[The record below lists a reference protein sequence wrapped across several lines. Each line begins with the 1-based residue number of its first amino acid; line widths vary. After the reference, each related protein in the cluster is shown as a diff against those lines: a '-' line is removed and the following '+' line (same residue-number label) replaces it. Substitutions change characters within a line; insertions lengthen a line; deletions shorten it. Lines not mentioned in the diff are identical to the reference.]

1 MFGILSNIT
10 YRHLFTAQILSLLGS
25 GLTTVALGLLA
36 FELAGADAGVV
47 LGTALAL
54 KMVAYVGIAPIAGAF
69 AGMVPRRTLLVAL
82 DVARATFVLFLPFVS
97 EIWQIYVLV
106 FAFQAFSAAFTPT
119 FQATIPDIL
128 TDEAD
133 YTKALSLSR
142 LAYDLESL
150 ASPMLA
156 GLLLTVIN
164 FHWLFA
170 GTTLGFLASALL
182 VMSVDLPAP
191 KMVPT
196 TAGILKR
203 MTRGIWIYWQT
214 PRLRGLLALN
224 LAVAAAG
231 SMVIVN
237 TVVYVRTYLG
247 LGDQDVALMFAA
259 YGAGSMIVALVLPQV
274 LARLPSRTVMV
285 VGAVALV
292 VVLTI
297 AATLPGFVLAM
308 GVWLL
313 LGAGTAAVM
322 TPSGLLLRQSAH
334 PADRP
339 AVFSAQFALSHA
351 CWLLTYP
358 AAGWLGA
365 SLGLSG
371 AFLSLAAIALA
382 GATISAVVWP
392 RNDPSVIEHT
402 HAETEHTHWHD
413 HGDGHHD
420 HLHPHASGED
430 AHAHA
435 HRHQPFRHAHP
446 FVIDDHHPAWPR

>member
-1 MFGILSNIT
+1 M
-10 YRHLFTAQILSLLGS
+10 
-25 GLTTVALGLLA
+25 
-36 FELAGADAGVV
+36 
-47 LGTALAL
+47 
-54 KMVAYVGIAPIAGAF
+54 
-69 AGMVPRRTLLVAL
+69 
-82 DVARATFVLFLPFVS
+82 
-97 EIWQIYVLV
+97 
-106 FAFQAFSAAFTPT
+106 
-119 FQATIPDIL
+119 

-182 VMSVDLPAP
+182 VMSVALPAP
-191 KMVPT
+191 KVVPT

-203 MTRGIWIYWQT
+203 MSRGIWIYWQT

-259 YGAGSMIVALVLPQV
+259 YGAGSMIVALALPQV
-274 LARLPSRTVMV
+274 LARLQSRTVMI

-371 AFLSLAAIALA
+371 AFLSLAAIALV

-420 HLHPHASGED
+420 HCTRTFRVTTRRARPPAP
-430 AHAHA
+430 APPP
-435 HRHQPFRHAHP
+435 RPPFRHRRPPSRLAAVRSTRADRGYRFGKLQKTHSLP
-446 FVIDDHHPAWPR
+446 E

>member
-1 MFGILSNIT
+1 MFGILSNLT
-10 YRHLFTAQILSLLGS
+10 YRRLFTAQILSLLGS

-182 VMSVDLPAP
+182 VMSVVLPAP
-191 KMVPT
+191 KVVPT
-196 TAGILKR
+196 TVGILKR

-259 YGAGSMIVALVLPQV
+259 YGAGSMIVALVLPRV
-274 LARLPSRTVMV
+274 LARLQSRTVMI

-371 AFLSLAAIALA
+371 AFLSLATIALV

-420 HLHPHASGED
+420 HLHPPLSGED

-435 HRHQPFRHAHP
+435 HRHQSLRHAHP

>member
-1 MFGILSNIT
+1 MFGILSNLT
-10 YRHLFTAQILSLLGS
+10 YRHLFAAQILSLLGS

-69 AGMVPRRTLLVAL
+69 AGMAPRRTLLVAL

-182 VMSVDLPAP
+182 VMSVALPAP
-191 KMVPT
+191 KVVPT

-203 MTRGIWIYWQT
+203 MSRGIWIYWQT

-259 YGAGSMIVALVLPQV
+259 YGAGSMIVALALPQV
-274 LARLPSRTVMV
+274 LARLQSRTVMI
-285 VGAVALV
+285 VGGVALV

-371 AFLSLAAIALA
+371 AFLSLAAIALV

-420 HLHPHASGED
+420 HLHPHVSGED

-435 HRHQPFRHAHP
+435 HRHQPLRHAHP

>member
-1 MFGILSNIT
+1 MFGILSNLT
-10 YRHLFTAQILSLLGS
+10 YRRLFTAQILSLLGS

-82 DVARATFVLFLPFVS
+82 DVARATFVLFLPFIS

-150 ASPMLA
+150 VSPMFA

-182 VMSVDLPAP
+182 VMSVALPAP
-191 KMVPT
+191 KAVPT

-259 YGAGSMIVALVLPQV
+259 YGAGSMIVALALPQV
-274 LARLPSRTVMV
+274 LARLQSRTVMI

-339 AVFSAQFALSHA
+339 AVFAAQFALSHA

-435 HRHQPFRHAHP
+435 HQHQPFRHAHP
-446 FVIDDHHPAWPR
+446 FVIDDHPPAWPR